1 VRTLPLRL
9 APIDGESLPGY
20 IARYSHTFHFRLG
33 DLLCALGLSHSASD
47 HAIGCDGVA
56 LSGDQLARVAIVTSI
71 PAARVERMLLAS
83 YAGRAFPSS
92 SLAGPLKLNRE
103 RHTWEVMFWRSRFC
117 PRCLREDGAWLLRWQ
132 LGWSVACVRHHELLH
147 HRCPRC
153 GERPRVGP
161 RQISPQDRRG
171 QVSDPRCCV
180 NTHERQI
187 CHAPFTATASVSLA
201 NKPELVEAQRRIDAV
216 LDGEQEPTLA
226 GQPLDPP
233 TYLRDLRLLGNLLNS
248 RTHFVA
254 SPRSSRFRRLLDDPQ
269 TAAGVLPRV
278 IELADL
284 PHEGSLADALRDFV
298 DDRYRQTGK
307 TIQPT
312 ALGEVSPPLSAALR
326 HAVSHAVYASASSK
340 MGFAPRAHRRP
351 SDLDDALEA
360 RHVPQLFWALDYER
374 ELSELFALADCSP
387 RTGRRFCSVLLAR
400 MLTPL
405 SWTASVRYLDLPEQF
420 VNEGY
425 NTIFVKL
432 RTAGCCDELARRI
445 KQIANDHAR
454 RGLVDHKQRRANLA
468 QWTGIDPQTW
478 RLLQPRPYPPSLR
491 WDRPR
496 RRAYASIWLW
506 CQLTS
511 GHEQAAP
518 LATPRPELQHHDAFR
533 RSVIPRIREPLLLL
547 GEILLA
553 TPPLA
558 MDTVANRFAVA
569 RYRQGALPNSYRLPH
584 INPPTQERIL
594 AHASAHTGIDI
605 ATITAPP
612 CGVPRPPAVAN
623 ARLLTAALL
632 HEVALTHTAV
642 IASILKASAGRLGDN
657 TRAYRA
663 TIAKTPTLA
672 AEFKQLTRQIEDLS
686 KPAPTPPTLPHQQR
700 MLAIAAAIKSRAI
713 DLLQDPHGTELAL
726 RASMTVCQ
734 THTDLPWPEI
744 TALHDRPTARR
755 ANTHNS
761 AAHHARTSPA
771 FNDRYKQL
779 LEHARALQLAA
790 GYTNLNLAAGLAARA

>member
-9 APIDGESLPGY
+9 APIDDESLPGY

-33 DLLCALGLSHSASD
+33 DLLCALGLSQSGSG
-47 HAIGCDGVA
+47 HAIGCYGVA
-56 LSGDQLARVAIVTSI
+56 LSADQLARVAFVTGI
-71 PAARVERMLLAS
+71 PATRVDRMLLSS
-83 YAGRAFPSS
+83 YAGHAFPRS
-92 SLAGPLKLNRE
+92 SLEGPLKLNRE

-117 PRCLREDGAWLLRWQ
+117 PRCLQQDGSWLLRWQ
-132 LGWSVACVRHHELLH
+132 LGWSVACVRHRELLH

-153 GERPRVGP
+153 GDRPQVGP
-161 RQISPQDRRG
+161 RQMSPQDRRG

-180 NTHERQI
+180 NTHQRQI
-187 CHAPFTATASVSLA
+187 CHAPLTATASISLA
-201 NKPELVEAQRRIDAV
+201 NKPELVEAQRRIDAI
-216 LDGEQEPTLA
+216 LGGQQRPTLA

-233 TYLRDLRLLGNLLNS
+233 TYLRDLRLLGNMLNGPAES
-248 RTHFVA
+248 VA
-254 SPRSSRFRRLLDDPQ
+254 PPRPSRFRRLLDDPQ
-269 TAAGVLPRV
+269 TTAGVLARV

-284 PHEGSLADALRDFV
+284 PDDRSLADALRDFV
-298 DDRYRQTGK
+298 DERYRRTGK
-307 TIQPT
+307 TVQPT

-326 HAVSHAVYASASSK
+326 RAVSHAVYASASSK
-340 MGFAPRAHRRP
+340 MGFAPRAHQRP
-351 SDLDDALEA
+351 SDLDNALEA
-360 RHVPQLFWALDYER
+360 RHVPQLFWALDYQR
-374 ELSELFALADCSP
+374 ELSELLALADCSP

-405 SWTASVRYLDLPEQF
+405 SWVAGVRYLDLPEQF

-425 NTIFVKL
+425 NTSFAKL
-432 RTAGCCDELARRI
+432 RAAGCFDEVARRI
-445 KQIANDHAR
+445 KQVANQHAQ
-454 RGLVDHKQRRANLA
+454 RGLVDYKQRRANLA
-468 QWTGIDPQTW
+468 QWTGIDPRTW
-478 RLLQPRPYPPSLR
+478 RLLHARPYPPTFR

-496 RRAYASIWLW
+496 RRAYASVWLW

-518 LATPRPELQHHDAFR
+518 LPVPRPELQTHDAFE
-533 RSVIPRIREPLLLL
+533 RSVIPRIRERLLLL

-553 TPPLA
+553 TPPDA
-558 MDTVANRFAVA
+558 MDTVADRFAVA
-569 RYRQGALPNSYRLPH
+569 RYRQGALPKTYRLPA
-584 INPPTQERIL
+584 INPLLQQRIL

-612 CGVPRPPAVAN
+612 RGRPTRPAVAN

-632 HEVALTHTAV
+632 HEVALTPTAV
-642 IASILKASAGRLGDN
+642 IASIVKASAGRLGDN

-672 AEFKQLTRQIEDLS
+672 AEFQQLTREIEDLS

-700 MLAIAAAIKSRAI
+700 MLAIAAAIKTRAT
-713 DLLQDPHGTELAL
+713 DLLQTAHGTELAL
-726 RASMTVCQ
+726 RASMSVCQ

-755 ANTHNS
+755 ANTRKS
-761 AAHHARTSPA
+761 AAHHARTSPD
-771 FNDRYKQL
+771 FNDRHAQL
-779 LEHARALQLAA
+779 LDHARALQIAA
-790 GYTNLNLAAGLAARA
+790 GYTNLNIATGLATRA